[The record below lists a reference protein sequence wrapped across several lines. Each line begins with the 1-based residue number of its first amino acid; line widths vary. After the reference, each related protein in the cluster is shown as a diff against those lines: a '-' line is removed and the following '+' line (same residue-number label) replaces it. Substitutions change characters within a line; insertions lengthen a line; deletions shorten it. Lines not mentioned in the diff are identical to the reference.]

1 MGTST
6 VWVRGRGSEN
16 TVFTPEM
23 AGKRTFIPSS
33 GSIMLHSYIF
43 CWIMLYSCSTNPHRW
58 LSYMY
63 RMMLDVAQIWPLE
76 EPRTPC
82 ALKLRCQ
89 PAVPVAQPWGQLVA
103 TSPFVVCY
111 VQLEEMNLSSSHHL
125 GASQKLFKIQLLV
138 DWIWFHEGKWPGA
151 VGAVSPFFCQVKAG
165 TGWIRM
171 DQDGPWAKGQIK
183 CLTPS
188 YAQQKTRQR
197 HCTWNELVWLSIQEH
212 IFRFK
217 NKLQFDTKP
226 KENWVTKTVT

>member
-103 TSPFVVCY
+103 ASPFVVY
-111 VQLEEMNLSSSHHL
+111 VEVCWSMLKWLDSRTNMLKYVEVCWSDENIQISNMFQLFN
-125 GASQKLFKIQLLV
+125 I
-138 DWIWFHEGKWPGA
+138 FHVRPWPT
-151 VGAVSPFFCQVKAG
+151 C
-165 TGWIRM
+165 
-171 DQDGPWAKGQIK
+171 
-183 CLTPS
+183 
-188 YAQQKTRQR
+188 
-197 HCTWNELVWLSIQEH
+197 
-212 IFRFK
+212 
-217 NKLQFDTKP
+217 
-226 KENWVTKTVT
+226 